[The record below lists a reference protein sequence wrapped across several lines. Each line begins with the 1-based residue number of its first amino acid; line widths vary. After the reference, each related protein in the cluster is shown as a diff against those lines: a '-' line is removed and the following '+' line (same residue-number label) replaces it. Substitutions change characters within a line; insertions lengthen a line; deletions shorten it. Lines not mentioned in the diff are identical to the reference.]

1 MPVKPIPPDE
11 PDKAKPGAKRISQ
24 SDAPTNKRS
33 RVTPYRWHDDEDGSK
48 TIPSGHSNRSK
59 GEWMKR

>member
-11 PDKAKPGAKRISQ
+11 PDKAKPGAKRVSQ
-24 SDAPTNKRS
+24 SDAATSERS
-33 RVTPYRWHDDEDGSK
+33 RVTPYRWPNEEDGLK
-48 TIPSGHSNRSK
+48 TVPPGRSNRTK